1 MNTFVRCGVVF
12 GLLWVGATTAVARE
26 NIDLSGDWSFRLDP
40 NDAGV
45 GEKLF
50 GKTLPDKIKLP
61 GSLQGQGRGNDVGL
75 GTKWTGGMTVDRS
88 YFSDPRYAPYREPGN
103 IKIPFWLQP
112 EKHYVGVAWY
122 QREVR
127 LPAAMSGKHHV
138 LSLERCHWKTTVW
151 VDGKEIGSQ
160 DGLSTPHEYDLT
172 HAFAAGGDKQHILT
186 VRVDNRMIVNVGES
200 AHSVSDHTQSNW
212 NGIVG
217 GIGLR
222 ATDLVWVDDVQ
233 VYPDV
238 KTRSA
243 RVVVTIGN
251 ATKGGGSGT
260 LRISATCTNTK
271 RKHSPPPLEVPVRWE
286 AGNGRSEF
294 TYPLGDDA
302 QLWDEFS
309 PALYRM
315 DVQLSAQD
323 HESRFRD
330 ARAVTFGLREIA
342 TKGTQFV
349 LNGHKVLLRGT
360 LECAIFP
367 KTGYPPTDVD
377 SWKRIIRIC
386 KAHGLNH
393 IRFHSWCPPEAA
405 FTAADELGFY
415 FQAEAA
421 CGFTRIGDDK
431 PIDRWIYSESDRI
444 LRAYGNHPSFVLM
457 AHGNEPTG
465 PGRGALF
472 LEPWVKHYRQKDP
485 RRLYTGAAGWPSVKG
500 ADFYVPF
507 WKFRMHGQ
515 FGAWKG
521 YNANPPQT
529 TLDYRD
535 RVGGYTVPI
544 ISHEPGQWCVFPNL
558 AEIPKYTGLL
568 KPRNFEIVR
577 DFLKERGMLPQARD
591 FLMASGKAQAILYK
605 QEIEAYLRTPG
616 LGGFQL
622 LDLHDYPASA
632 LVGVLDPFWDSK
644 GYVTA
649 EEHRQYCGPV
659 VPLARMAKRIWLQE
673 ETLAADVEVCQFGP
687 DDLKDAT
694 VRWALLDRTTREVA
708 SGQWPKCDLP
718 RGGLRPVGKIAFPLT
733 GVKAP
738 AQLTLRVWVQDTPW
752 QNSWDLWVYPP
763 RTDTKAPEGVR
774 VAAALDDP
782 TVAHL
787 RSGGRVLLLPPPG
800 TIRGDTHGSF
810 EVIFWSRAWFPR
822 QATHTLGILCDPK
835 HAALAAF
842 PTDSHLNWQW
852 WDLTL
857 RGKPVVM
864 DSLPAGLFPIVQVI
878 DDWNTCRKL
887 GLVFEANVDKGKL
900 LVCSIDL
907 VNNLDQRPVARQML
921 NSLLQYMGR
930 DEFQPAH
937 ALSVEQL
944 TGLFREKK

>member
-1 MNTFVRCGVVF
+1 MKTFMRGTVVF
-12 GLLWVGATTAVARE
+12 GLLLASAVAA
-26 NIDLSGDWSFRLDP
+26 ISGTDMDLDLAGDWSFRMDP
-40 NDAGV
+40 DDAGV
-45 GEKLF
+45 GEKWF
-50 GKTLPDKIKLP
+50 EKALPDKIALP
-61 GSLQGQGRGNDVGL
+61 GSLQGQGHGNDVGL
-75 GTKWTGGMTVDRS
+75 GTKWTGGLPADRS
-88 YFSDPRYAPYREPGN
+88 YFDDPRYAPYREPGN
-103 IKIPFWLQP
+103 IKIPFWPQP
-112 EKHYVGVAWY
+112 EKHYVGAAWY
-122 QREVR
+122 QRAVR
-127 LPAAMSGKHHV
+127 LPDAMSGKRLV
-138 LSLERCHWKTTVW
+138 LSLERCHWETTVW
-151 VDGKEIGSQ
+151 VDGTEIGSQ
-160 DGLSTPHEYDLT
+160 NGLSTPHEYDLT
-172 HAFAAGGDKQHILT
+172 GAFAAGGGKQHMLT
-186 VRVDNRMIVNVGES
+186 VRVDNRMIVDVGG
-200 AHSVSDHTQSNW
+200 AMSVFGSKNNW

-222 ATDLVWVDDVQ
+222 ATDFVWVDDVQ
-233 VYPDV
+233 IYPDV

-260 LRISATCTNTK
+260 LRISATCTNTQ

-286 AGNGRSEF
+286 AGNGRAEF

-315 DVQLSAQD
+315 DIQLSAQD
-323 HESRFRD
+323 QEPRFRD
-330 ARAVTFGLREIA
+330 ARAVTFGLRNIA
-342 TKGTQFV
+342 TEGTQFV

-360 LECAIFP
+360 LECATFP
-367 KTGYPPTDVD
+367 KAGYPATDVD

-421 CGFTRIGDDK
+421 CGFTRIGDGK

-457 AHGNEPTG
+457 AHGNEPRG
-465 PGRGALF
+465 RERGALF
-472 LEPWVKHYRQKDP
+472 LEPWVKHFREKDP

-521 YNANPPQT
+521 FNDNPPQT

-535 RVGGYTVPI
+535 RVGGYTVPNL
-544 ISHEPGQWCVFPNL
+544 SHEPGQWCVFPNL
-558 AEIPKYTGLL
+558 AEMPKYTGLL

-577 DFLKERGMLPQARD
+577 DFLQEKGLLPQARD
-591 FLMASGKAQAILYK
+591 FLMASGKAQALLYK
-605 QEIEAYLRTPG
+605 EEIEAYLRTPG

-622 LDLHDYPASA
+622 LGLQDFPSA
-632 LVGVLDPFWDSK
+632 PVGVLDTFWDSK

-659 VPLARMAKRIWLQE
+659 VPLARMEKRIWLQG
-673 ETLAADVEVCQFGP
+673 ETFAAEVEVCQFGP

-694 VRWALLDRTTREVA
+694 VRWALLDPTAREVA
-708 SGQWPKCDLP
+708 SGQWPKCDLLQ
-718 RGGLRPVGKIAFPLT
+718 GGLRPVGKIATPLAT
-733 GVKAP
+733 LEAP
-738 AQLTLRVWVQDTPW
+738 GKLTLRVWVEDTPW

-763 RTDTKAPEGVR
+763 HADTTAPDSVQ
-774 VAAALDDP
+774 VAETLDDR

-810 EVIFWSRAWFPR
+810 EVIFWSRADFPR
-822 QATHTLGILCDPK
+822 QSTHTLGILCDPK
-835 HAALAAF
+835 HAALAEF
-842 PTDSHLNWQW
+842 PTESHLNWQW

-864 DSLPAGLFPIVQVI
+864 DNLPPGLFPIVQVI

-887 GLVFEANVDKGKL
+887 GLVFEARIGTGKL
-900 LVCSIDL
+900 LMCAVDL
-907 VNNLDQRPVARQML
+907 QTDLDKRPVARQMRH
-921 NSLLQYMGR
+921 SLLQYAAGDAFAPQVEVGVDAIR
-930 DEFQPAH
+930 
-937 ALSVEQL
+937 ALL
-944 TGLFREKK
+944 K